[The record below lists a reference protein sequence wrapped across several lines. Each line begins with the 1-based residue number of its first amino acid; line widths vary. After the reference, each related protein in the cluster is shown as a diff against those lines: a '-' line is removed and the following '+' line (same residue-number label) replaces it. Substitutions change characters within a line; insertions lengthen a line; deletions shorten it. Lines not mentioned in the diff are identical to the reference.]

1 VRGESFLL
9 IAVAAQ
15 KFGARPSA
23 LVGLRDPVLAL
34 DFDLAAAA
42 RLLAHERICSAG
54 LQPDTDPAEGDRCDS
69 RPIRVREEH
78 W

>member
-9 IAVAAQ
+9 LAMAAQ
-15 KFGARPSA
+15 KFGARPSE
-23 LVGLRDPVLAL
+23 LVGLGDPVLAL

-42 RLLAHERICSAG
+42 RLLAAQRAAE
-54 LQPDTDPAEGDRCDS
+54 TDLAANPGGETLPPRL
-69 RPIRVREEH
+69 REER